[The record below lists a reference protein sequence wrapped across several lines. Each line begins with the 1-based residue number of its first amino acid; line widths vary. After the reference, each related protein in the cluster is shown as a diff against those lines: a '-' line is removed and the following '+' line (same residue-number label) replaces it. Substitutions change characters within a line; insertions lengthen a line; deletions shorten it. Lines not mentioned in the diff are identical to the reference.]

1 MDFSFNCNFKTK
13 LAILNNIY
21 TIDKLIEFHKKKINE
36 LTPLPLCNSNSN
48 SELKTELKTELKLET
63 ELESKSD
70 FFIIKE
76 VDKI

>member
-48 SELKTELKTELKLET
+48 SEFKTEVKLET

>member
-36 LTPLPLCNSNSN
+36 LTPLPLCNS
-48 SELKTELKTELKLET
+48 ELKTELKTELKLET

>member
-13 LAILNNIY
+13 TTILNNIY

-48 SELKTELKTELKLET
+48 SELKTELKLET

>member
-36 LTPLPLCNSNSN
+36 LTPLPLCNSNS
-48 SELKTELKTELKLET
+48 EIKTELKTEVKLET

>member
-36 LTPLPLCNSNSN
+36 LTSVSN